1 MDESGLRIE
10 CISSDELAGQDYAAI
25 VAMCELAY
33 EEPLAGL
40 FDAYGL
46 AQHLI
51 GRQDG
56 RIVSH
61 AMWVTRWLQPEG
73 LPPLR
78 TAYVEMVASHPS
90 YQSLG
95 HATRLMV
102 QVPGRLTDDFQLA
115 ALCPAE
121 TRLYRRLGW
130 TFWRGSLFIHQ
141 AKSLLPTPE
150 EQVMILPLPGTPPL
164 DLDAALSAE
173 WREGE
178 LW

>member
-1 MDESGLRIE
+1 MDESGLSIE
-10 CISSDELAGQDYAAI
+10 CISSNELAGQDYAAI

-40 FDAYGL
+40 FDAYGP

-61 AMWVTRWLQPEG
+61 VMWVTRWLQPDG

-78 TAYVEMVASHPS
+78 TAYIEMVASHPA

-95 HATRLMV
+95 YATRLMA
-102 QVPGRLTDDFQLA
+102 QVPRRLTSDFQLA

-121 TRLYRRLGW
+121 TTLYRRLGW
-130 TFWRGSLFIHQ
+130 TFWRGPLFIRR
-141 AKSLLPTPE
+141 AESLLPTPE
-150 EQVMILPLPGTPPL
+150 EEVMILPLPGTPRL